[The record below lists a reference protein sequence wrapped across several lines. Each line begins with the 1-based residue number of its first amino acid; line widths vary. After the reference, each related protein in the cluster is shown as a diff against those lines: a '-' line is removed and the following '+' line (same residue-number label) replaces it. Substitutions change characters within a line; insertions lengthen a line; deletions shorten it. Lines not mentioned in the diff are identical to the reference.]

1 MNVLNAASAV
11 KKRTK
16 NELTLAQKWEIIQF
30 KKENPKATQRS
41 LCAKFGTDFN
51 ITIPTSTMSD
61 ILKPEN
67 IRKLEQVDSVENLNK
82 RIREAKYPELE
93 KCLYLW
99 YSEKLSRK
107 IPISD
112 DMLTE
117 KAREFGGMLGLVTFQ
132 YSSCLVRKIQ
142 KTIFNQEVSF

>member
-1 MNVLNAASAV
+1 
-11 KKRTK
+11 
-16 NELTLAQKWEIIQF
+16 
-30 KKENPKATQRS
+30 
-41 LCAKFGTDFN
+41 
-51 ITIPTSTMSD
+51 MSD

-67 IRKLEQVDSVENLNK
+67 IRKLEQVDSVEDLNK

-107 IPISD
+107 TPISD

-117 KAREFGGMLGLVTFQ
+117 KAREFGGMLG
-132 YSSCLVRKIQ
+132 S
-142 KTIFNQEVSF
+142 IFFIYIFHLLIHSDI